1 MDAFMSAPRGQFT
14 TRFGFIMAAA
24 GSAVGLGNI
33 WGFPTQTASN
43 GGAAFVVVYLVLAFL
58 LAYPAL
64 MAELVIGRHARANIV
79 TALGSLSDKPI
90 INNIGRATGFYGVI
104 VASLILSFYTI
115 VAGWMICYL
124 FASATDLVS
133 ADTATQWLTTDSID
147 RNLFSSFIFAGLTL
161 FIISSGVQNGIEKWS
176 SRLMPVLM
184 GLLCLLIAYVVAQPG
199 AMEGLKV
206 YLLPDMSRVFEPSL
220 IISAM
225 GQAFFSL
232 SLGVGTMLV
241 YGSYLSKDDSLP
253 RLGAIVTVVDVGIA
267 FIAGLLILPAM
278 YVAQHAGVTILDDAG
293 NLIGGP
299 DMIFQV
305 LPALFNT
312 MGGAGDFVALA
323 FFALMTI
330 AALTSSISMLEVP
343 VSLAVERFNVRRP
356 VAAIAIGS
364 SIFAISALIIFN
376 FGTLFGFVIDL
387 TTKYSEPL
395 LGVAICLYCGWIFK
409 RNLLLKELKE
419 GHDDIED
426 SLFWK
431 IWPLYV
437 KVICPLLILATFWH
451 SLS

>member
-1 MDAFMSAPRGQFT
+1 
-14 TRFGFIMAAA
+14 
-24 GSAVGLGNI
+24 
-33 WGFPTQTASN
+33 
-43 GGAAFVVVYLVLAFL
+43 
-58 LAYPAL
+58 
-64 MAELVIGRHARANIV
+64 
-79 TALGSLSDKPI
+79 
-90 INNIGRATGFYGVI
+90 
-104 VASLILSFYTI
+104 
-115 VAGWMICYL
+115 
-124 FASATDLVS
+124 
-133 ADTATQWLTTDSID
+133 
-147 RNLFSSFIFAGLTL
+147 
-161 FIISSGVQNGIEKWS
+161 
-176 SRLMPVLM
+176 MPVLM

-241 YGSYLSKDDSLP
+241 YGSYLSRDDSLP

-312 MGGAGDFVALA
+312 MGGAGDFVAFA

-343 VSLAVERFNVRRP
+343 VSVAVERFNVRRP

-376 FGTLFGFVIDL
+376 FGTMFDAIVDL
-387 TTKYSEPL
+387 TMKYSEPL
-395 LGVAICLYCGWIFK
+395 LGVVICLYCGWIFK
-409 RNLLLKELKE
+409 RDLLLKELKE
-419 GHDDIED
+419 GHEDIED

-431 IWPLYV
+431 VWPLYV
-437 KVICPLLILATFWH
+437 KVICPVLILATFWH